1 MRRFRLIAVLL
12 SLALA
17 TTLALSVSGAPP
29 VEAGGDIESEFAM
42 VDNPDF
48 TPGDGFGAA
57 GSGSGEFELDGDDLD
72 DLEFEL
78 EVEAHGLM
86 PNTWYDIRVTV
97 RVGFTA
103 GKAFPIASVVAGGAM
118 TNDEGEFEA
127 EGEGVI
133 PNVFTAPGG
142 EWRID
147 QQVVLPGSGTEE
159 NCVDCILVCAPTTK
173 VVLNDDADGLVL
185 FGVDDDD
192 DDDDDEDEDGDD
204 EDEDGDDD

>member
-1 MRRFRLIAVLL
+1 MDIFKRIAVLL
-12 SLALA
+12 SIVVLAGVVLNSA
-17 TTLALSVSGAPP
+17 GVPSA
-29 VEAGGDIESEFAM
+29 EAGGKGNHIETKFAM
-42 VDNPDF
+42 IDNPDF

-97 RVGFTA
+97 RVGFKA
-103 GKAFPIASVVAGGAM
+103 GKDPTIASVVAGGAM

-133 PNVFTAPGG
+133 PNVFTAPG

-147 QQVVLPGSGTEE
+147 QQVVLPGSGTEN
-159 NCVDCILVCAPTTK
+159 NCVECALVCAPTTK
-173 VVLNDDADGLVL
+173 VVLNDDGDGLVL
-185 FGVDDDD
+185 FGADDD
-192 DDDDDEDEDGDD
+192 
-204 EDEDGDDD
+204 